1 MEVLSLQADLIF
13 TDLRGR
19 APAAR
24 GTAGAAEAP
33 MEESFGDISQNTH
46 PVTTRLTNEVQYAI
60 RRSFRGRLHRPAPNF
75 RFHTI
80 ISEGPCYPVRGR
92 ALHRASSL
100 GHPRHLHSALTSTR
114 RPAPF

>member
-24 GTAGAAEAP
+24 GIVGAAEAP
-33 MEESFGDISQNTH
+33 VDKSFGDILQCTH
-46 PVTTRLTNEVQYAI
+46 PVTTSLTNEVQYAI
-60 RRSFRGRLHRPAPNF
+60 RRSFRDRLHRPALHF

-92 ALHRASSL
+92 ALRSNFGERGLAQL
-100 GHPRHLHSALTSTR
+100 FTEGQV
-114 RPAPF
+114 